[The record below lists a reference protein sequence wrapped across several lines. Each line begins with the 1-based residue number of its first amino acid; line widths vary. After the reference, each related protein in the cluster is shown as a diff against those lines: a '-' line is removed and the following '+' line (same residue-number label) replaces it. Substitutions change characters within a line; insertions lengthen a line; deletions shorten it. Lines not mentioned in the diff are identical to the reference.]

1 MRGKIINV
9 VAKHPQVLMRNNAVS
24 SYSNRPISQYD
35 DNDDDG
41 VLTPSST
48 YEDYLFDK
56 ERKRK
61 TRLDVYEPR
70 VDHSTFKFNVMQRFK
85 DATECK
91 GAVRKWAIIHG
102 YNLCWIKSSSK
113 QLDARC

>member
-1 MRGKIINV
+1 MSGYPTSTSVLRVDGLSTR
-9 VAKHPQVLMRNNAVS
+9 HPCFGALQNNAVS

-48 YEDYLFDK
+48 YEDQLFDK

-91 GAVRKWAIIHG
+91 GDVRKWAIIHG
-102 YNLCWIKSSSK
+102 YNLC
-113 QLDARC
+113 